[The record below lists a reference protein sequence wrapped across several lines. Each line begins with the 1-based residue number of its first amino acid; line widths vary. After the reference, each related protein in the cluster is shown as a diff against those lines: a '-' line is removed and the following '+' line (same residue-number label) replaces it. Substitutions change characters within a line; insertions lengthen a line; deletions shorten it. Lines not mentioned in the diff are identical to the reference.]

1 MSVLF
6 YFLDA
11 RTGPF
16 ALLPPPSQA
25 REDQAHCLCLDVD
38 TASGGSWSPPWP
50 WASLESLVQ
59 GSLGRHCPLPPPF
72 RPGAVLLQ
80 SAWGRG
86 GSLGGR
92 QTGMWPPSGPG
103 STRSRA
109 GVKRAVP
116 AAMEASSRGGP
127 GQGFYFS
134 SSSLEKVS

>member
-1 MSVLF
+1 MLFGLWREEPLLIPVLF

-38 TASGGSWSPPWP
+38 TASEGSWSPPWP

-72 RPGAVLLQ
+72 RPGAILLQ
-80 SAWGRG
+80 SAWGGG

-92 QTGMWPPSGPG
+92 QTQECGRPL
-103 STRSRA
+103 A
-109 GVKRAVP
+109 
-116 AAMEASSRGGP
+116 
-127 GQGFYFS
+127 QGAHS
-134 SSSLEKVS
+134 PVLG